1 METHENL
8 LLPKIELLNVK
19 RKWVSIRQ
27 LKENGGFRKKF
38 ELNLIRMTILNEGG
52 QHVVIYN
59 PK

>member
-8 LLPKIELLNVK
+8 LLPKIEQLNVK
-19 RKWVSIRQ
+19 WEWVSILQ

-38 ELNLIRMTILNEGG
+38 EMNLIRMTLFNGGG
-52 QHVVIYN
+52 QHFVIYN